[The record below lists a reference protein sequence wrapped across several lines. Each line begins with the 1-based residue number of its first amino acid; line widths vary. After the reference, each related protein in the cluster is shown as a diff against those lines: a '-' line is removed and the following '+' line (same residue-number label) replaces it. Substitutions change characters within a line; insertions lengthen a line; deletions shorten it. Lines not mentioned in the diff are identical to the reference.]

1 MRARAILE
9 GRRLTD
15 DALGG
20 YWLTQAPSYL
30 RAGTSASWQSG
41 MLPNKMP
48 VVSRRHPRGLR
59 IPMSEQLTPR
69 EPETAQPAS
78 VPAQERRGKRR
89 VRVSLQLRI
98 RPLEFSD
105 GNFEEVRTTLNVSCS
120 ALYFFTQLDRYYR
133 GMRLRIT
140 SAYGPFAGSGSWED
154 TGEVV
159 RVHRKAD
166 GFGVAVLL
174 SPSSHL
180 AISGRRIQVPRP
192 ESARDAER
200 RGNLRWSF
208 VAPVELID
216 IRAGIR
222 IQARTSDLSLNGCYI
237 DTLNPFPVGTSVRLR
252 ICKGQEP
259 FEVQA
264 NVSSQH
270 PGSGMGVV
278 FRDIAPAYRSTLE
291 CWLCESLVPSE
302 PPPMAL
308 PQVEKTAQPGASDD
322 SRTIRLIH
330 TLVRKGVLTHSEAV
344 GLLRDPDF

>member
-1 MRARAILE
+1 
-9 GRRLTD
+9 
-15 DALGG
+15 
-20 YWLTQAPSYL
+20 
-30 RAGTSASWQSG
+30 
-41 MLPNKMP
+41 
-48 VVSRRHPRGLR
+48 
-59 IPMSEQLTPR
+59 MSDRLTPR
-69 EPETAQPAS
+69 EPETSQPS

-105 GNFEEVRTTLNVSCS
+105 GNFEEVQTTLNVSCS
-120 ALYFFTQLDRYYR
+120 ALYFFTKLDRYYK
-133 GMRLRIT
+133 GMRLRIM

-159 RVHRKAD
+159 RVHHKGD

-180 AISGRRIQVPRP
+180 AIAGRRTQVARP

-208 VAPVELID
+208 VAPVELMD
-216 IRAGIR
+216 MRAGIR

-252 ICKGQEP
+252 ISKGEEP

-264 NVSSQH
+264 HVSSQH

-308 PQVEKTAQPGASDD
+308 PQVEKTAQSGAIDD

-344 GLLRDPDF
+344 GLLRDADF